1 MSFLS
6 IDVAAELLVREW
18 QKLYAHSPRITL
30 VLTLVLSAAGGS
42 LAYFAEQRAAEQREA
57 KRLQNMNYSVQ
68 AQKLEETK
76 ANLQALLQ
84 FVEEEQTSLAV
95 SEQALR
101 SLKKEHEQLRPLVES
116 DRKTIDALFAAQES
130 RNQAAQTT
138 ERWIG
143 VALGVA
149 SSLLASFIW
158 AVASY
163 VRHRKPNA
171 ASHVVHPK

>member
-6 IDVAAELLVREW
+6 IDSAAELLVREW
-18 QKLYAHSPRITL
+18 QKLYVRSPRKT
-30 VLTLVLSAAGGS
+30 VALTLFISVVGGS
-42 LAYFAEQRAAEQREA
+42 MVSFAEQRAAEQREA

-76 ANLQALLQ
+76 SNLQALLQ
-84 FVEEEQTSLAV
+84 FVEEERISLAV

-101 SLKKEHEQLRPLVES
+101 SLKQQQEQLRPLIES
-116 DRKTIDALFAAQES
+116 DRETIDALFAAQEA
-130 RNQAAQTT
+130 RNQTAQSN

-143 VALGVA
+143 FALGVI

-158 AVASY
+158 AAAAY
-163 VRHRKPNA
+163 VLRRKQTA
-171 ASHVVHPK
+171 A

>member
-1 MSFLS
+1 MSFLL
-6 IDVAAELLVREW
+6 IDSAAELLVRKW
-18 QKLYAHSPRITL
+18 QELYVRSPL
-30 VLTLVLSAAGGS
+30 LTVVVSLIFSLSAGTIVYFVEQGS
-42 LAYFAEQRAAEQREA
+42 AEQREA

-76 ANLQALLQ
+76 SNLEALLL
-84 FVEEEQTSLAV
+84 FVEDERNSLAA

-101 SLKKEHEQLRPLVES
+101 SLKREHEQLRPLVES
-116 DRKTIDALFAAQES
+116 DRKTIDALFAAQEA
-130 RNQAAQTT
+130 RNQAAQST

-143 VALGVA
+143 FAFGIA

-163 VRHRKPNA
+163 VRRRNRR
-171 ASHVVHPK
+171 VT

>member
-6 IDVAAELLVREW
+6 IDSAAELLVREW
-18 QKLYAHSPRITL
+18 QKLYARSPRLTV
-30 VLTLVLSAAGGS
+30 VLTLVISVVGGS
-42 LAYFAEQRAAEQREA
+42 IAYFAEQRTSEQREA

-76 ANLQALLQ
+76 SNLKALLQ
-84 FVEEEQTSLAV
+84 FVEEERTSLAA

-101 SLKKEHEQLRPLVES
+101 SLKREHEQLRPLVES
-116 DRKTIDALFAAQES
+116 DRKTIDALFAAQEA
-130 RNQAAQTT
+130 RNQAAQNT

-143 VALGVA
+143 FALGVV

-163 VRHRKPNA
+163 VRRRKRTA
-171 ASHVVHPK
+171 A